1 MKNISTKGL
10 VFAFVIL
17 GLLIVFW
24 NSSDSLVSA
33 KEKNIYKEIKTFNE
47 VLDMVQK
54 NYVDQVDSSSLIQGA
69 INGMIKTL
77 DPHSAFMTPDVYKGL
92 EEETQGHFGGIGIEI
107 TLVKDVLT
115 VVSPIEDTP
124 AYKAGVK
131 AGDQI
136 IKIDGKT
143 TKDISMMEA
152 VKKLRGKKGT
162 KVTITIT
169 REGTIKPRNIVL
181 TRAEI
186 QVQSVKAKIFD
197 NNIGYIRISSFN
209 EKTAADLRKAL
220 TDVKAKSN
228 PLHGLVL
235 DLRND
240 PGGLLN
246 QAIEVSDMFLRSG
259 IIVSTRGR
267 MKSMETKMQA
277 RDDGT
282 REVTVPMVVLV
293 NEGTA
298 SAAEIVAGALQDN
311 GRALIVGTQT
321 FGKASV
327 QTVIR
332 LEDGS
337 ALKLTTARYY
347 TPKGRSIQAEGIK
360 PDLIVKLKKPLTD
373 TADSQSD
380 EMMREKDLE
389 GHILPA
395 GEEDREI
402 EDRKT
407 DSSKEMDDLDKDN
420 QVRTAV
426 DILRGWHMMKKNL
439 TN

>member
-1 MKNISTKGL
+1 MKNISAKGL
-10 VFAFVIL
+10 VFAIAIL
-17 GLLIVFW
+17 GLFVVFW
-24 NSSDSLVSA
+24 TSSDSLVSA

-131 AGDQI
+131 SGDQI

-169 REGTIKPRNIVL
+169 REGMIKPRNIVL

-186 QVQSVKAKIFD
+186 QVHSVKSKTFD

-220 TDVKAKSN
+220 ADVKVKSD
-228 PLHGLVL
+228 PMQGLVL

-259 IIVSTRGR
+259 VIVSTRGR
-267 MKSMETKMQA
+267 TKSMETRMQA
-277 RDDGT
+277 KDDGA

-311 GRALIVGTQT
+311 GRALILGTQT

-360 PDLIVKLKKPLTD
+360 PDLIVKLKKPTKD
-373 TADSQSD
+373 TEDNQAD

-389 GHILPA
+389 GHILPS
-395 GEEDREI
+395 GEEDRET

-407 DSSKEMDDLDKDN
+407 DSSKEMEDLDKDN

-439 TN
+439 AN

>member
-1 MKNISTKGL
+1 MKNISVKGL
-10 VFAFVIL
+10 VFAIVIIGFFV
-17 GLLIVFW
+17 VFW
-24 NSSDSLVSA
+24 TSSESLVSA

-77 DPHSAFMTPDVYKGL
+77 DPHSSFMTPDVYKGL

-169 REGTIKPRNIVL
+169 REGMIKPKNIIL

-186 QVQSVKAKIFD
+186 QVQSVKAKTFD
-197 NNIGYIRISSFN
+197 HNIGYIRISSFN

-220 TDVKAKSN
+220 ADVKVKSN
-228 PLHGLVL
+228 PMQGLVL

-259 IIVSTRGR
+259 VIVSTRGR
-267 MKSMETKMQA
+267 TKSMETRMQA
-277 RDDGT
+277 KDDGA

-311 GRALIVGTQT
+311 GRALIAGTQT

-360 PDLIVKLKKPLTD
+360 PDLIVKLKKPSQD
-373 TADSQSD
+373 TTDSQPD

-395 GEEDREI
+395 GEEDRET

-407 DSSKEMDDLDKDN
+407 DSSKEMDDLEKDN

-439 TN
+439 AN

>member
-1 MKNISTKGL
+1 MKNISTKDL

-17 GLLIVFW
+17 GLFIVFW

>member
-1 MKNISTKGL
+1 
-10 VFAFVIL
+10 
-17 GLLIVFW
+17 
-24 NSSDSLVSA
+24 
-33 KEKNIYKEIKTFNE
+33 
-47 VLDMVQK
+47 
-54 NYVDQVDSSSLIQGA
+54 
-69 INGMIKTL
+69 MIKTL
-77 DPHSAFMTPDVYKGL
+77 DPHSAFMTLDVYKGL

-131 AGDQI
+131 SGDQI

-169 REGTIKPRNIVL
+169 REGMIKPRNIVL

-220 TDVKAKSN
+220 ADVKVKSN
-228 PLHGLVL
+228 PMQGLVL

-259 IIVSTRGR
+259 VIVSTRGR
-267 MKSMETKMQA
+267 TKSMETRMQA
-277 RDDGT
+277 KDDGA

-360 PDLIVKLKKPLTD
+360 PDLIVKLKKPSKD
-373 TADSQSD
+373 TEDNQAD

-407 DSSKEMDDLDKDN
+407 DRSKEMDDLDKDN

-439 TN
+439 AN

>member
-1 MKNISTKGL
+1 MKNISGKWIIS
-10 VFAFVIL
+10 VIVIL
-17 GLLIVFW
+17 GLFVVFW
-24 NSSDSLVSA
+24 PSSDSKLSA

-54 NYVDQVDSSSLIQGA
+54 NYVEQVDSSMLIQGA

-77 DPHSAFMTPDVYKGL
+77 DPHSSFMTPEVYKGL
-92 EEETQGHFGGIGIEI
+92 EEETQGHFGGLGIEI

-136 IKIDGKT
+136 IKIDGKS
-143 TKDISMMEA
+143 TKDISIVEA

-162 KVTITIT
+162 KVTITIM
-169 REGTIKPRNIVL
+169 RESMIKPQNIVL

-186 QVQSVKAKIFD
+186 QVKSIKTKTFD

-209 EKTAADLRKAL
+209 EQTAADLRKAL
-220 TDVKAKSN
+220 ADVKAKSN
-228 PLHGLVL
+228 PMQGLVL

-259 IIVSTRGR
+259 VIVSTRGR
-267 MKSMETKMQA
+267 TKSMETKIQA
-277 RDDGT
+277 RDDGV

-360 PDLIVKLKKPLTD
+360 PDLIVKLKKPSKD
-373 TADSQSD
+373 TVDGQPD

-395 GEEDREI
+395 GEDGREV
-402 EDRKT
+402 DDHKV
-407 DSSKEMDDLDKDN
+407 DSSKEVDDLDKDN
-420 QVRTAV
+420 QLRTAV
-426 DILRGWHMMKKNL
+426 DILRGWHMMKKTLAN
-439 TN
+439 

>member
-1 MKNISTKGL
+1 MKNISAKGL
-10 VFAFVIL
+10 VFAIAIL
-17 GLLIVFW
+17 GLLVVFW
-24 NSSDSLVSA
+24 NSSDNLVSA

-131 AGDQI
+131 SGDQI
-136 IKIDGKT
+136 IRIDGKT
-143 TKDISMMEA
+143 IKDISMMEA

-169 REGTIKPRNIVL
+169 REGMIKPRNIVL

-186 QVQSVKAKIFD
+186 QVHSVKAKTFD

-220 TDVKAKSN
+220 ADVKVKSD
-228 PLHGLVL
+228 PMQGLVL

-259 IIVSTRGR
+259 VIVSTRGR
-267 MKSMETKMQA
+267 TKSMETRMQA
-277 RDDGT
+277 KDDGA
-282 REVTVPMVVLV
+282 REMTVPMVVLV

-311 GRALIVGTQT
+311 GRALIVGTRT

-360 PDLIVKLKKPLTD
+360 PDLIVKLKKPSKD
-373 TADSQSD
+373 AEDNQAD

-402 EDRKT
+402 EDHKT
-407 DSSKEMDDLDKDN
+407 DSSKEMDDLNKDN

-439 TN
+439 SN

>member
-1 MKNISTKGL
+1 MKNISVKGL
-10 VFAFVIL
+10 VFAIVIIGFFV
-17 GLLIVFW
+17 VFW
-24 NSSDSLVSA
+24 TSSDSLVSA

-77 DPHSAFMTPDVYKGL
+77 DPHSSFMTPDVYKGL

-169 REGTIKPRNIVL
+169 REGMIKPKNIIL

-186 QVQSVKAKIFD
+186 QVQSVKAKTFD
-197 NNIGYIRISSFN
+197 HNIGYIRISSFN

-220 TDVKAKSN
+220 ADVKVKSN
-228 PLHGLVL
+228 PMQGLVL

-259 IIVSTRGR
+259 VIVSTRGR
-267 MKSMETKMQA
+267 TKSMETRMQA
-277 RDDGT
+277 KDDGA

-311 GRALIVGTQT
+311 GRALIAGTKT

-360 PDLIVKLKKPLTD
+360 PDLIVKLKKPSQD
-373 TADSQSD
+373 TTDSQPD

-395 GEEDREI
+395 GEEDRET

-407 DSSKEMDDLDKDN
+407 DSSKEMDDLEKDN

-439 TN
+439 AN

>member
-1 MKNISTKGL
+1 MKNISVKGL
-10 VFAFVIL
+10 VFAIVIIGFFV
-17 GLLIVFW
+17 VFW
-24 NSSDSLVSA
+24 TSSDSLVSA

-77 DPHSAFMTPDVYKGL
+77 DPHSSFMTPDVYKGL

-169 REGTIKPRNIVL
+169 REGMIKPKNIIL

-186 QVQSVKAKIFD
+186 QVQSVKAKTFD
-197 NNIGYIRISSFN
+197 HNIGYIRISSFN

-220 TDVKAKSN
+220 ADVKVKSN
-228 PLHGLVL
+228 PMQGLVL

-259 IIVSTRGR
+259 VIVSTRGR
-267 MKSMETKMQA
+267 TKSMETRMQA
-277 RDDGT
+277 KDDGA

-311 GRALIVGTQT
+311 GRALIAGTQT

-360 PDLIVKLKKPLTD
+360 PDLIVKLKKPSQD
-373 TADSQSD
+373 TTDSQPD

-395 GEEDREI
+395 GEEDRET

-407 DSSKEMDDLDKDN
+407 DSSKEMDDLEKDN

-439 TN
+439 AN

>member
-1 MKNISTKGL
+1 MKNISAKGL
-10 VFAFVIL
+10 VFAIAILSLFV
-17 GLLIVFW
+17 VFW

-131 AGDQI
+131 SGDQI

-152 VKKLRGKKGT
+152 VIKLRGKKGT

-169 REGTIKPRNIVL
+169 REGMIKPRNIVL

-186 QVQSVKAKIFD
+186 QVHSVKSKTFD

-220 TDVKAKSN
+220 ADVKVKSD
-228 PLHGLVL
+228 PMQGLVL

-259 IIVSTRGR
+259 VIVSTRGR
-267 MKSMETKMQA
+267 TKSMETRMQA
-277 RDDGT
+277 KDDGA

-311 GRALIVGTQT
+311 GRALILGTQT

-360 PDLIVKLKKPLTD
+360 PDLIVKLKKPTKD
-373 TADSQSD
+373 TEDNQAD

-389 GHILPA
+389 GHILPS
-395 GEEDREI
+395 GEEDRET

-407 DSSKEMDDLDKDN
+407 DSSKEMEDLDKDN

-439 TN
+439 AN

>member
-1 MKNISTKGL
+1 MRNISAKGL
-10 VFAFVIL
+10 VFAIAIL
-17 GLLIVFW
+17 GLFVVFW
-24 NSSDSLVSA
+24 NSSDNLVSA

-124 AYKAGVK
+124 AYKAGMK
-131 AGDQI
+131 SGDQI

-169 REGTIKPRNIVL
+169 REGMIKPRNIVL

-220 TDVKAKSN
+220 ADVKVKSN
-228 PLHGLVL
+228 PMQGLVL

-259 IIVSTRGR
+259 VIVSTRGR
-267 MKSMETKMQA
+267 TKSMETRMQA
-277 RDDGT
+277 KDDGA

-360 PDLIVKLKKPLTD
+360 PDLIVKLKKPSKD
-373 TADSQSD
+373 TEDNQAD

-407 DSSKEMDDLDKDN
+407 DRSKEMDDLDKDN

-439 TN
+439 AN

>member
-1 MKNISTKGL
+1 MKNISAKGL
-10 VFAFVIL
+10 VFAIAIL
-17 GLLIVFW
+17 GLFVVFW
-24 NSSDSLVSA
+24 TSSDNLVSA

-47 VLDMVQK
+47 VLDMIQK

-131 AGDQI
+131 SGDQI

-169 REGTIKPRNIVL
+169 REGMIKPRNIVL

-186 QVQSVKAKIFD
+186 QVQSVKAKTFD

-220 TDVKAKSN
+220 ADVKVKSN
-228 PLHGLVL
+228 PMQGLVL

-259 IIVSTRGR
+259 VIVSTRGR
-267 MKSMETKMQA
+267 TKSMETRMQA
-277 RDDGT
+277 KDDGA

-311 GRALIVGTQT
+311 GRALILGTQT

-360 PDLIVKLKKPLTD
+360 PDLIVKLKKPTKD
-373 TADSQSD
+373 TEDNQAD

-389 GHILPA
+389 GHILPS
-395 GEEDREI
+395 GEEDRET

-407 DSSKEMDDLDKDN
+407 DSSKEMEDLDKDN

-439 TN
+439 AN